1 MIRYEGVRRT
11 FGALVALE
19 NLTLEVKTGTIYG
32 LLGHNGAGKTTALR
46 IAIGLTIPSTGR
58 VLLSDVDVEADPI
71 RAKAVAGFLPDTP
84 SYYPHMTGDTFLA
97 FLGQARGIPEDIW
110 RPRRD
115 SLLERLGLADA
126 RYARLADYSFG
137 MLRKTALAG
146 ALLHSPPHL
155 LLDEPTAGL
164 DPTSVRVLKD
174 LMLEEAA
181 RGATL
186 LVSTHDLDAVA
197 EVATQLGIIHR
208 GRLIRQFSSS
218 EVPARGADGSSP
230 LEQVFLEATRDA
242 TADRAGEASPA
253 AEAPGS

>member
-1 MIRYEGVRRT
+1 MIRFDEVRRT
-11 FGALVALE
+11 FGVLVALE
-19 NLTLEVKTGTIYG
+19 GLTLEVKTGTIYG

-46 IAIGLTIPSTGR
+46 IAIGLTVPSSGR
-58 VLLSDVDVEADPI
+58 VMLSDVDVEADPI

-84 SYYPHMTGDTFLA
+84 SYYPHMTADSFLA
-97 FLGQARGIPEDIW
+97 FLGQARGIAEEVW

-115 SLLERLGLADA
+115 QLIERLGLADA
-126 RYARLADYSFG
+126 RHARLADYSFG

-146 ALLHSPPHL
+146 ALLHAPPHL

-197 EVATQLGIIHR
+197 EVANQMGIIHR
-208 GRLIRQFSSS
+208 GKLIRQFAPAD
-218 EVPARGADGSSP
+218 VPARAADGSSP
-230 LEQVFLEATRDA
+230 LEQLFLEATR
-242 TADRAGEASPA
+242 EAA
-253 AEAPGS
+253 AAPGAAS

>member
-1 MIRYEGVRRT
+1 MIKYEGVRRT
-11 FGALVALE
+11 FGTLVALE
-19 NLTLEVKTGTIYG
+19 ALTLEVPTGTIYG

-46 IAIGLTIPSTGR
+46 IAIGLTVPTQGR

-84 SYYPHMTGDTFLA
+84 SYYPHMTGESFLA
-97 FLGQARGIPEDIW
+97 FLGQARGLDESVW

-115 SLLERLGLADA
+115 QLLERLGLSDA
-126 RYARLADYSFG
+126 RGARLADYSFG

-164 DPTSVRVLKD
+164 DPTSVRELKD

-181 RGATL
+181 RGATM

-197 EVATQLGIIHR
+197 EVANHMGIIHR
-208 GRLIRQFSSS
+208 GRLIRQFAAKD
-218 EVPARGADGSSP
+218 VPARAADGSSP
-230 LEQVFLEATRDA
+230 LEQLFLESTRDA
-242 TADRAGEASPA
+242 A
-253 AEAPGS
+253 AEAVRPA

>member
-1 MIRYEGVRRT
+1 VIRFDGVRRQ
-11 FGALVALE
+11 FGSLVALE
-19 NLTLEVKTGTIYG
+19 SLNLTVPTGKIYG

-46 IAIGLTIPSTGR
+46 IAIGLTIPSAGK

-71 RAKAVAGFLPDTP
+71 KAKAVAGFLPDTP
-84 SYYPHMTGDTFLA
+84 SYYPHMSCDSFLA
-97 FLGQARGIPEDIW
+97 FLGRARGIEEDVW

-115 SLLERLGLADA
+115 RLIEQLGLADA
-126 RYARLADYSFG
+126 RHARLADYSFG

-146 ALLHSPPHL
+146 ALLHAPPHL

-174 LMLEEAA
+174 LMLEEAG

-197 EVATQLGIIHR
+197 EVADQLGIIHK
-208 GRLIRQFSSS
+208 GRLIREIPRN
-218 EVPARGADGSSP
+218 EVPLRGADGQSP
-230 LEQVFLEATRDA
+230 LEQIFIEATG
-242 TADRAGEASPA
+242 GEAGRRESEALA
-253 AEAPGS
+253 ASRGAP